1 MASQLQEKRPQL
13 QPSTKDWNVHEN
25 EVWLEASMLP
35 GYNKADSCGYGTAS
49 QKLESQDRRRSQ
61 KGNSQKTV
69 STSGSGSQSSGN
81 RSAGHQPS
89 RSSASNDD
97 SWSSGGGGS
106 ENGSSG
112 ETGSGENGS
121 SHEEPTAQEDRD
133 MKNEKRQVQKALRNT
148 KVPPLTLD
156 EKTPD
161 SVEEETEESES
172 TVFASIFQNG
182 PAYSAGSAEHPK
194 NCMPCVH
201 YCFSKR
207 RGCNRGDDCSF
218 CHGFHESRL
227 QQKRQRWKCNKKP
240 PGKGDASMKIE
251 GGLVLKQALLE
262 ETGLETL
269 PVPKVAYGDVK
280 INGGQILPPQ
290 LAYVLHPTGHLAD
303 PMTIKVPYGLQLGP
317 APGVRTFGNKVVPPP
332 PGLEEF
338 DNGPE
343 STYVYG

>member
-1 MASQLQEKRPQL
+1 MASRKTSGSE
-13 QPSTKDWNVHEN
+13 EN
-25 EVWLEASMLP
+25 DVWLEASMLP

-49 QKLESQDRRRSQ
+49 QKLEAQDRRSQ
-61 KGNSQKTV
+61 KGKSQKTV
-69 STSGSGSQSSGN
+69 STSGSGSQSSGSRPSSGD
-81 RSAGHQPS
+81 RSAGQPQS

-112 ETGSGENGS
+112 GNGSGENGS
-121 SHEEPTAQEDRD
+121 SHEEPTAEEDRTA
-133 MKNEKRQVQKALRNT
+133 KNEQRQVQKALRNT
-148 KVPPLTLD
+148 KAPAVNFD
-156 EKTPD
+156 EKPTYD
-161 SVEEETEESES
+161 EESTTVEEEEES

-182 PAYSAGSAEHPK
+182 PAYSVGSAEHPK

-218 CHGFHESRL
+218 CHGFHESKL

-240 PGKGDASMKIE
+240 PGKDATVKIE

-262 ETGLETL
+262 ETGTETL

-280 INGGQILPPQ
+280 PTHPILPPL
-290 LAYVLHPTGHLAD
+290 LAYTLHPTLPTGHLAD

-317 APGVRTFGNKVVPPP
+317 APGVGTFGNTVVLPP

-343 STYVYG
+343 STYLYG

>member
-1 MASQLQEKRPQL
+1 MVLPTQLVVPSIQKIVCPACTIASPSGEAATEVMIVRSVMAFMSH
-13 QPSTKDWNVHEN
+13 V
-25 EVWLEASMLP
+25 
-35 GYNKADSCGYGTAS
+35 C
-49 QKLESQDRRRSQ
+49 
-61 KGNSQKTV
+61 
-69 STSGSGSQSSGN
+69 N
-81 RSAGHQPS
+81 RSV
-89 RSSASNDD
+89 
-97 SWSSGGGGS
+97 SGG
-106 ENGSSG
+106 NA
-112 ETGSGENGS
+112 T
-121 SHEEPTAQEDRD
+121 
-133 MKNEKRQVQKALRNT
+133 
-148 KVPPLTLD
+148 
-156 EKTPD
+156 
-161 SVEEETEESES
+161 
-172 TVFASIFQNG
+172 
-182 PAYSAGSAEHPK
+182 
-194 NCMPCVH
+194 
-201 YCFSKR
+201 
-207 RGCNRGDDCSF
+207 
-218 CHGFHESRL
+218 
-227 QQKRQRWKCNKKP
+227 KKP